1 MNSYRFKHLNSCVR
15 NELVLWEMNIPCI
28 YPQILTDEQYKKY
41 QKNLDAFTKV
51 PMNAPIGLTI
61 SRDGDF
67 WLVGDLDGNKVDGI
81 YDKVTRFAPGI
92 SLDDALGFRHSLD
105 ENYVINADNTV
116 TAESMIDF
124 WKENQDDKSTIDLSK
139 KTFVCPCCGKI
150 VPIGRVHGAHVHKY
164 KDTTLYITPTCDTC
178 NTSKVKRFFKVKDI
192 DLVKAP
198 RIK

>member
-1 MNSYRFKHLNSCVR
+1 
-15 NELVLWEMNIPCI
+15 
-28 YPQILTDEQYKKY
+28 
-41 QKNLDAFTKV
+41 
-51 PMNAPIGLTI
+51 MNAPIGLTI

-67 WLVGDLDGNKVDGI
+67 WLVGDLDGNKVDCI

-116 TAESMIDF
+116 TAGSMIDF

>member
-1 MNSYRFKHLNSCVR
+1 
-15 NELVLWEMNIPCI
+15 MNIPCI

-41 QKNLDAFTKV
+41 QKNLNVFTKV

-92 SLDDALGFRHSLD
+92 SLDDALGFRHYLD

-116 TAESMIDF
+116 TAGSMIDF
-124 WKENQDDKSTIDLSK
+124 WKENQDKKSTIDLSK